1 MSIRLLHGVRL
12 PQKEGTADCKPN
24 RMPVPATVTIPMAM
38 HIGAPAKPVVKPGDS
53 VKVGQLIAEAGGFVS
68 APVYSSVSGTVKKVE
83 EVAPFNGTRAMGV
96 VIETDGLQEPWEGLT
111 PPEVTDLKSFVD
123 AVRAS
128 GVVGLGGAGFPTAVK
143 LSVEPERVDYICV
156 NGAEC
161 EPYITTD
168 TRTMLDDGELLAEGI
183 GLLQK
188 YFQPKEIYVVIEDN
202 KPQCVR
208 RMKELTADVEH
219 VSVIAPPSLY
229 PQGGEKVL
237 IHNTTGRIVPAGKLP
252 IDVGCIVIN
261 TTTTV
266 AITRYIKTGMPLVEK
281 YITVDGSAIANP
293 QNVIVP
299 IGARVQDVIDFCGG
313 FKTEPGKVIFGGPMM
328 GMSMPDTDSIVV
340 KSTNAILCFDK
351 KDAVL
356 PEPTACIK
364 CGRCISH
371 CPLKLMPA
379 DIETAYELNK
389 PEDLKALQVN
399 LCMECGCCSY
409 VCPARRPLVQVNKL
423 AKQMLN
429 EYNNKL
435 KAEEEKRKAKE
446 AEKEANK
453 A

>member
-1 MSIRLLHGVRL
+1 M
-12 PQKEGTADCKPN
+12 
-24 RMPVPATVTIPMAM
+24 
-38 HIGAPAKPVVKPGDS
+38 
-53 VKVGQLIAEAGGFVS
+53 LI
-68 APVYSSVSGTVKKVE
+68 Y
-83 EVAPFNGTRAMGV
+83 
-96 VIETDGLQEPWEGLT
+96 
-111 PPEVTDLKSFVD
+111 
-123 AVRAS
+123 
-128 GVVGLGGAGFPTAVK
+128 
-143 LSVEPERVDYICV
+143 
-156 NGAEC
+156 
-161 EPYITTD
+161 
-168 TRTMLDDGELLAEGI
+168 
-183 GLLQK
+183 
-188 YFQPKEIYVVIEDN
+188 
-202 KPQCVR
+202 
-208 RMKELTADVEH
+208 
-219 VSVIAPPSLY
+219 
-229 PQGGEKVL
+229 
-237 IHNTTGRIVPAGKLP
+237 NTTGRVVPAGKLP

-266 AITRYIKTGMPLVEK
+266 AIARYLKTGMPLVEK
-281 YITVDGSAIANP
+281 YVTVDGSAIANP

-299 IGARVQDVIDFCGG
+299 IGTKVQDVIDFCGG
-313 FKTEPGKVIFGGPMM
+313 FKVDPGKVIFGGPMM

-409 VCPARRPLVQVNKL
+409 ICPARRPLVQVNKL